1 MISQPKNRVQA
12 IKSKF
17 ENLSSELAPSKQTSQ
32 LYKLKNE
39 CGSNKENS
47 ISPIELTNKGI
58 SVVSA
63 GESSAS
69 SDDCSPEPNRSY
81 LYKSDVKRTVS
92 EPKPSLTRQT
102 SDPGKKLHRSHAFR
116 CDRTQKITNPKR
128 AGSCNGRPEA
138 PKMDRKLSKD
148 RLKRLGDLLDEQM
161 RKENFK
167 LNREVVGE
175 VKEVGLI
182 NSIADENVPPHILVQ
197 YAQVIKPKRKE
208 DKNEAMTDSGVS
220 SETENV
226 DDEKGRVK
234 KITNQFEKDN
244 QLECNEKTESVA
256 HNSNLDVMEELAG
269 SSETMKLERKNPH
282 LTLTDTLKKA
292 LKQPLPPGPP
302 PKKPPRTFNIP
313 TIPENEKK
321 DTKRKLEKLEQV
333 LMKRDTMVKKD
344 SNIYDIAE
352 ENLSLK
358 RPKEVHYHCTEIL
371 AITQRTLQPNQNDS
385 PLKNCFNKLN
395 CVATYNSMSS
405 LPYTRLSSGFD
416 SNRNSLKNCCSCSN
430 DSLNTGIRKFVNDK
444 CTKCQVNEDK
454 HDRFKCHLDCKC
466 RHLNSEF
473 YIDEHIYDEPCLSD
487 DNKPSE
493 RRSQYG
499 TLNNEMSFERHPFG
513 HGFKGPIMMTPL
525 SWTS

>member
-17 ENLSSELAPSKQTSQ
+17 ENLSSEPAPFKQSSQ
-32 LYKLKNE
+32 LFKLKNDCE
-39 CGSNKENS
+39 RNKENS
-47 ISPIELTNKGI
+47 ISPIEYTNKGI
-58 SVVSA
+58 SGVSA
-63 GESSAS
+63 AESSAS
-69 SDDCSPEPNRSY
+69 SDECSPEPNRSY
-81 LYKSDVKRTVS
+81 LYKSEVKRSVS

-116 CDRTQKITNPKR
+116 CDRTQKITSPKR
-128 AGSCNGRPEA
+128 AGSCIGRPEGF
-138 PKMDRKLSKD
+138 KMDCKLSTD

-167 LNREVVGE
+167 INREVVGE
-175 VKEVGLI
+175 IKEVGLI
-182 NSIADENVPPHILVQ
+182 NSIPDENVPPHILVQ
-197 YAQVIKPKRKE
+197 YAQVIKPKKKE

-226 DDEKGRVK
+226 DEEKGRVK
-234 KITNQFEKDN
+234 KILNQFEKDT
-244 QLECNEKTESVA
+244 QLEQNQKTEDVEC
-256 HNSNLDVMEELAG
+256 NSNLDVMEELAG

-302 PKKPPRTFNIP
+302 PQKPPRTFNIP

-333 LMKRDTMVKKD
+333 LMKRETMVKKD

-358 RPKEVHYHCTEIL
+358 RPKEVHYLCTEIKD
-371 AITQRTLQPNQNDS
+371 ITQRKSLENQNDS

-395 CVATYNSMSS
+395 CVASYNSMSS

-430 DSLNTGIRKFVNDK
+430 DSLNKGIRMFVNDK
-444 CTKCQVNEDK
+444 CTKCQVNDEK

-466 RHLNSEF
+466 RLLNSEF
-473 YIDEHIYDEPCLSD
+473 YIDEHIYDEPCLSED
-487 DNKPSE
+487 SKQNE
-493 RRSQYG
+493 RRSKYG
-499 TLNNEMSFERHPFG
+499 TLNNVNSAFSKSLEDIRVNNKSEV
-513 HGFKGPIMMTPL
+513 
-525 SWTS
+525 S